1 MLYNIQRK
9 SKFNEEVFLM
19 GLADVKQVAV
29 IGAGVMGS
37 GIAELLA
44 RVGGY
49 KVVMS
54 DTTDEL
60 VQRGLQNQ
68 RNGLQRFFVD
78 KEKMTADEM
87 DAILGRI
94 KGTAKIAEAASKADL
109 VIEAVFESM
118 DLKKSVFKELDQA
131 APAHAILG
139 SNTSTLSISEIAS
152 ATERPDKVVGTHFFN
167 PVGVMPAVEVV
178 RGVLTSDDTLEL
190 AQGLVAKLEKTAV
203 VVKDSPG
210 FASSRLGMALFMEA
224 SKMVEEGVA
233 SVKDIDTGAK
243 LFYAHRMGPFE
254 TCDLVGLDARLNNI
268 NSLYQATG
276 DPKWAAP
283 LLLKQLVAAGYLG
296 KKAGSKGGYYAYLGI
311 E

>member
-1 MLYNIQRK
+1 MALEN
-9 SKFNEEVFLM
+9 
-19 GLADVKQVAV
+19 VKQVAV
-29 IGAGVMGS
+29 IGAGLMGS

-44 RVGGY
+44 RGGGY
-49 KVVMS
+49 QVVMS

-60 VQRGLQNQ
+60 VQRGLKNQ
-68 RNGLQRFFVD
+68 RSGLQRFFVD

-87 DAILGRI
+87 EAILGRI
-94 KGTAKIAEAASKADL
+94 KGTTKVAEAAGQADL

-118 DLKKSVFKELDQA
+118 DLKKSVFKELDKA
-131 APAHAILG
+131 APAHAILC
-139 SNTSTLSISEIAS
+139 SNTSTLSITEIAS
-152 ATERPDKVVGTHFFN
+152 ATERPDKVVGMHFFN
-167 PVGVMPAVEVV
+167 PAGVMPAVEVV

-190 AQGLVAKLEKTAV
+190 VQGLVANLGNTAV

-210 FASSRLGMALFMEA
+210 FASSRLGMALFVEA

-254 TCDLVGLDARLNNI
+254 TCDLVGLDARLNNL
-268 NSLYQATG
+268 NSLHQATG
-276 DPKWAAP
+276 DPKWAPP

>member
-1 MLYNIQRK
+1 MGVENI
-9 SKFNEEVFLM
+9 
-19 GLADVKQVAV
+19 KQVAV
-29 IGAGVMGS
+29 IGAGLMGS

-49 KVVMS
+49 QVIMT

-60 VQRGLQNQ
+60 VQKGLQNQ
-68 RNGLQRFFVD
+68 RNGLQRFYVD

-87 DAILGRI
+87 EAILGRI
-94 KGTAKIAEAASKADL
+94 KATTKVAEAVGQADF

-118 DLKKSVFKELDQA
+118 DLKKSVFKELDKG
-131 APAHAILG
+131 APANAILA
-139 SNTSTLSISEIAS
+139 SNTSTLSITEIAS
-152 ATERPDKVVGTHFFN
+152 ATERPDKVVGMHFFN
-167 PVGVMPAVEVV
+167 PPGVMPAVEVI
-178 RGVLTSDDTLEL
+178 RGMLTSDDTLEL

-210 FASSRLGMALFMEA
+210 FASSRLGMALFVEA

-254 TCDLVGLDARLNNI
+254 TCDLVGLDARLNNL
-268 NSLYQATG
+268 NSLHQATG
-276 DPKWAAP
+276 DPKWAPP